1 MQRLG
6 VMFTCNRPPE
16 ELIDGIRLIEH
27 LGFDDAWVVEDLRWG
42 GGIASSVAALA
53 ATDRVRVGLGIMPVL
68 FRNPAATAM
77 EVSTV
82 ARLYPNRFVAGIG
95 HGVGSWMAQV
105 GLAQKSPLRAIEEV
119 TTNVRALIRGEQ
131 VSFAGDVVTLDD
143 IALVHPAKVVPPV
156 MLGVVGPKSLHLSG
170 RIADGTIVPE
180 WCGPGYLTQARATI
194 DHGRSAAG
202 RTDSHELVVF
212 VNTMLSNE
220 HVDARLVMRQT
231 FGPRI
236 LNGASDSQLG
246 PELLHEVLAIRA
258 RCTTEADAVDALP
271 DHLVDELAAAGTADQ
286 VQAAISNVF
295 AAGADTVVL
304 IPFVGPLDPD
314 LRPLAEVVRPVTN
327 S

>member
-1 MQRLG
+1 MSRLG

-16 ELIDGIRLIEH
+16 ELIDGVRLIED

-53 ATDRVRVGLGIMPVL
+53 ATERVRVGLGIMPAL

-82 ARLYPNRFVAGIG
+82 ARLFPNRFVAGIG
-95 HGVGSWMAQV
+95 HGVGSWMAQI
-105 GLAQKSPLRAIEEV
+105 GLTQKSPLRTIEEV
-119 TTNVRALIRGEQ
+119 TTNVRALIRGDQ
-131 VSFAGDVVTLDD
+131 VTFAGEAVKVDD
-143 IALVHPAKVVPPV
+143 ITLVHPAKVVPPV

-180 WCGPGYLTQARATI
+180 WCGPGYLTQARQTI
-194 DHGRSAAG
+194 DAG
-202 RTDSHELVVF
+202 RASAGRADSHELVVF

-236 LNGASDSQLG
+236 LNGSCDSQLG
-246 PELLHEVLAIRA
+246 PELLQEVLAIRS
-258 RCTTEADAVDALP
+258 RCTSDAEAADALP
-271 DHLVDELAAAGTADQ
+271 DHLVDELAAAGTPDQ
-286 VQAAISNVF
+286 VQATIAKVF
-295 AAGADTVVL
+295 AAGADTIVL

-314 LRPLAEVVRPVTN
+314 LRHLAEVVRRPTTR
-327 S
+327 